1 MKKLNDISQ
10 KLEQL
15 MRNPVDGNQLMRTL
29 SKIHTE
35 LNAISAIQEDNKK
48 GSWFSNNSNTAV
60 DRAQREKEEAN
71 RKAEEAEREKQKI
84 IELARIQAEKDRA
97 EKEAL
102 LAKIREEQERDQKAM
117 EVIQRVQQ
125 KDSPV
130 YESVNNESISR
141 SQIDTSL
148 EEHSKVTVA
157 EDGPT
162 AAPTSMDKGIDAEEK
177 SNKKGWFR
185 KIFWKK

>member
-1 MKKLNDISQ
+1 M
-10 KLEQL
+10 
-15 MRNPVDGNQLMRTL
+15 
-29 SKIHTE
+29 
-35 LNAISAIQEDNKK
+35 
-48 GSWFSNNSNTAV
+48 
-60 DRAQREKEEAN
+60 
-71 RKAEEAEREKQKI
+71 
-84 IELARIQAEKDRA
+84 
-97 EKEAL
+97 
-102 LAKIREEQERDQKAM
+102 AKIREEQERDQKAM

-148 EEHSKVTVA
+148 EGHSKVTVA

-185 KIFWKK
+185 KIFWKNNGYR

>member
-1 MKKLNDISQ
+1 MSWEAMEVSMSKTRRGKYTDNRICYISKCKGDMRLYLRRKGKLSC
-10 KLEQL
+10 
-15 MRNPVDGNQLMRTL
+15 
-29 SKIHTE
+29 
-35 LNAISAIQEDNKK
+35 
-48 GSWFSNNSNTAV
+48 FSYLVRGKSFSFY
-60 DRAQREKEEAN
+60 RG
-71 RKAEEAEREKQKI
+71 
-84 IELARIQAEKDRA
+84 
-97 EKEAL
+97 
-102 LAKIREEQERDQKAM
+102 KIREEQERDQKAM
-117 EVIQRVQQ
+117 KVIQRVQQ